1 MRAACIDSC
10 KLIMLQCNLN
20 CCQMRNAVTNINT
33 VAGSITN
40 VNNVGNNIASV
51 TTAANNLADIN
62 AFANIYL
69 GPSSSAPTQD
79 PDGSALDVGDLY
91 FDTTK
96 QL

>member
-1 MRAACIDSC
+1 MAG
-10 KLIMLQCNLN
+10 
-20 CCQMRNAVTNINT
+20 NATNINT

-79 PDGSALDVGDLY
+79 PDGSALDSGR
-91 FDTTK
+91 FIF
-96 QL
+96 